1 MFHWDPDG
9 IRFMQDA
16 SEYSN
21 YHRELAKLLLPC
33 FPSEAH
39 VCDVGCGLG
48 HLSLELARQVSKV
61 TAVDRDARVLQV
73 LEENCRKQ
81 GIRNVEIRC
90 CDMELSVS
98 EEENGSVGEERQSYE
113 YDGMIFCFYGAIEDI
128 LRIAA
133 LQCRGTV
140 VALKKNDVV
149 HRFSAGEHTECH
161 DSFGKAA
168 EYLEQQG
175 VPFESRTLELEFGQ
189 PFRTMADAKRF
200 FEIYSPEEEKKLIT
214 DEFLKKKL
222 ISMGDREF
230 PLYLPHR
237 KRIGWLQ
244 FKAEDARRNRAF
256 Q

>member
-48 HLSLELARQVSKV
+48 HLSIELARQVRKV
-61 TAVDRDARVLQV
+61 TAVDRDARVLKV
-73 LEENCRKQ
+73 LEENCRRR
-81 GIRNVEIRC
+81 GIQNIEIKC
-90 CDMELSVS
+90 QDMELPIPEEKNGSTG
-98 EEENGSVGEERQSYE
+98 EEEQSYD
-113 YDGMIFCFYGAIEDI
+113 YDGMIFCFYGAIGDI
-128 LRIAA
+128 LRIASKS
-133 LQCRGTV
+133 CRGTV

-161 DSFGKAA
+161 DNFARAA
-168 EYLEQQG
+168 EYLKERG
-175 VPFESRTLELEFGQ
+175 IPFESRALELEFGQ
-189 PFRTMADAKRF
+189 PFRTMADAYRF
-200 FEIYSPEEEKKLIT
+200 FEIYSSEEEKERIT

-222 ISMGDREF
+222 ISTGDREF

-244 FKAEDARRNRAF
+244 FEAEDAGRNRDF
-256 Q
+256 K